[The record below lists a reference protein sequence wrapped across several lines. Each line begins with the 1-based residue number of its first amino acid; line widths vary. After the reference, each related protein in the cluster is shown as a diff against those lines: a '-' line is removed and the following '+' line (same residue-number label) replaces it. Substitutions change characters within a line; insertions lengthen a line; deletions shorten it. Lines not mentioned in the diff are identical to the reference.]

1 MKRRH
6 FAAAA
11 LVLAAVL
18 SGCGDGRRGPAAEP
32 GVFTPVDPRNAVLW
46 DRQITE
52 SGELLRRLVGE
63 FNALHPGMPVKV
75 EHAGGYAD
83 IFRKVSASIQA
94 GVLPAMAVSYE
105 PMTSEYVPTGA
116 AVALDPHVQ
125 NPDTGFSQA
134 ELEDFY
140 PAMLESNRFS
150 GHGGRMYSFPLYKSV
165 LMLYFNR
172 KVLEAAGLDTPP
184 ATWEDFLA
192 QCRRIR
198 QKTGKPAH
206 AVNVDCSTVNGLI
219 YSMGGDVFRDGE
231 TLYDSPESV
240 AVFELYETLLREGLA
255 YATPPGSYDD
265 NVALAKGEIV
275 FTLRTSS
282 ARSDVRL
289 MMREGIDHLGMA
301 RIPQKD
307 PARPATVVYGPN
319 VTIFNTTPEQIQ
331 TAWAFVKWFTTP
343 EVSARWSAE
352 TGYLPVRRSALN
364 QPVLQ
369 ALWAEWDTARE
380 PFDCLAFARGE
391 PNIAG
396 WQQVR
401 DLVARALSEV
411 LAGTKTGREAAA
423 GLKRDADRALA
434 RAAGK

>member
-172 KVLEAAGLDTPP
+172 KVLEAAGLDAPP

-301 RIPQKD
+301 RKLMFFSSAKAEAELGYAPR
-307 PARPATVVYGPN
+307 PARRAIADAV
-319 VTIFNTTPEQIQ
+319 
-331 TAWAFVKWFTTP
+331 AWFADHGRM
-343 EVSARWSAE
+343 AR
-352 TGYLPVRRSALN
+352 P
-364 QPVLQ
+364 
-369 ALWAEWDTARE
+369 
-380 PFDCLAFARGE
+380 
-391 PNIAG
+391 
-396 WQQVR
+396 
-401 DLVARALSEV
+401 
-411 LAGTKTGREAAA
+411 
-423 GLKRDADRALA
+423 
-434 RAAGK
+434 

>member
-1 MKRRH
+1 MKKRH
-6 FAAAA
+6 FAAA
-11 LVLAAVL
+11 VLALAAHL
-18 SGCGDGRRGPAAEP
+18 SGCGDGARGPVPEP
-32 GVFTPVDPRNAVLW
+32 GVFKPVDARNAVMW

-52 SGELLRRLVGE
+52 SAELFRRLVGE
-63 FNALHPGMPVKV
+63 FNTQHPGMPVKV
-75 EHAGGYAD
+75 ERAGGYAD

-105 PMTSEYVPTGA
+105 PMTSEYIPTGA
-116 AVALDPHVQ
+116 AVALDPYVQ
-125 NPDTGFSQA
+125 NPEMGLPPA

-150 GHGGRMYSFPLYKSV
+150 GHDGRMYSFPLYKSV

-172 KVLEAAGLDTPP
+172 KVLEAAGLGAPP
-184 ATWEDFLA
+184 ATWEEFLA
-192 QCRRIR
+192 QCRRIK
-198 QKTGKPAH
+198 QATGKPAH
-206 AVNVDCSTVNGLI
+206 AVNVDCSTINGLI
-219 YSMGGDVFRDGE
+219 FSMGGEVFRNGE

-265 NVALAKGEIV
+265 NVALAKGQIA

-289 MMREGIDHLGMA
+289 MMRDGIDHLGMA

-319 VTIFNTTPEQIQ
+319 VTLFNTTPEQIQ

-352 TGYLPVRRSALN
+352 TGYLPVRRSALD

-369 ALWAEWDTARE
+369 GLWAEWDTARE

-401 DLVARALSEV
+401 DLAARALSEV
-411 LAGTKTGREAAA
+411 LAGTRTGREAAA